1 MAMPYSLREAI
12 LDKLQTYAETKRLMN
27 KNLEDQMIQS
37 EMNKGF

>member
-1 MAMPYSLREAI
+1 MPYSLREAI